1 MNWRILGGAAV
12 GSPAVGSP
20 AVGVVAVLVAALV
33 AGRGVPRPTP
43 IPYEGAVVADATG
56 LSMGAGAL
64 LKLPQGT
71 ELSAIVDGS
80 VDLGFGPPEDAF
92 VTARAVQGSVHLVDH
107 AGEIVGNAKG
117 APYRPGDAVWVT
129 CSSPLRAGAGRA
141 IMQGGAPVGRCDQ
154 SPSAWIR
161 ALGPAHV
168 RSVQVDR
175 APVNLTPKAF
185 RTDAALL
192 TLVIGGS
199 FGEWL
204 GFAAMV
210 PLLLAPVALVLPL
223 PALAT
228 LAVLAGAA
236 GMVRRG
242 RRGYAVAGFALLVA
256 MGVVLDEVRRGFALR
271 SETGAV
277 AEVLAPTVTA
287 ALFEEK
293 VSQIVQARR
302 DALRSAAHPIVIA
315 LGGSSSGG
323 GTEGRFWPQVV
334 QEEVGARA
342 SVVSLAW
349 GGATTWHLR
358 RALEDLDV
366 HAQIAPSG
374 PICVLYVGH
383 NDSVAAVPGRSIA
396 EVVAGAPA
404 GVGMMPPVRLSEA
417 AQNIAA
423 IRDRCAHTLAIQERV
438 RGGPD
443 DMVAYAAMLQQ
454 VPGVDWADGSVL
466 VTDADLM
473 DDVHIG
479 PAGQERFG
487 KAIAARIAGWLAGL

>member
-1 MNWRILGGAAV
+1 VNRRLFGVAAV
-12 GSPAVGSP
+12 
-20 AVGVVAVLVAALV
+20 LLAAGI
-33 AGRGVPRPTP
+33 AGRGAPRPP
-43 IPYEGAVVADATG
+43 PVPFEGAVVADATG
-56 LSMGAGAL
+56 LELGAGAL
-64 LKLPQGT
+64 LKLPVGT

-117 APYRPGDAVWVT
+117 APYRAGDAVWVT

-141 IMQGGAPVGRCDQ
+141 IMQGGAPVGRCDR

-175 APVNLTPKAF
+175 APVNLAPKPF

-192 TLVIGGS
+192 TLVIGGLL
-199 FGEWL
+199 GEWL
-204 GFAAMV
+204 GFAALL
-210 PLLLAPVALVLPL
+210 PLLLAPLALLLPL

-242 RRGYAVAGFALLVA
+242 SRGYAVAGVALVIA

-271 SETGAV
+271 SEPGAV

-302 DALRSAAHPIVIA
+302 DAVQAATHPLVLA

-334 QEEVGARA
+334 QEELGARA

-358 RALEDLDV
+358 RALDDLDI
-366 HAQIAPSG
+366 HAQIARV
-374 PICVLYVGH
+374 CVLYVGH
-383 NDSVAAVPGRSIA
+383 NDVVAAVPGRSIA
-396 EVVAGAPA
+396 EVIAGAPA
-404 GVGMMPPVRLSEA
+404 GVGMMPPVRLPEA

-423 IRDRCAHTLAIQERV
+423 IRDRCGHTLAIQERV

-443 DMVAYAAMLQQ
+443 DMVAYAAMIQQ
-454 VPGVDWADGSVL
+454 VPGVDWADGSAL
-466 VTDADLM
+466 VADADLL
-473 DDVHIG
+473 DDVHIA
-479 PAGQERFG
+479 PAGHERFG
-487 KAIAARIAGWLAGL
+487 KAIAARIAGWLAEP